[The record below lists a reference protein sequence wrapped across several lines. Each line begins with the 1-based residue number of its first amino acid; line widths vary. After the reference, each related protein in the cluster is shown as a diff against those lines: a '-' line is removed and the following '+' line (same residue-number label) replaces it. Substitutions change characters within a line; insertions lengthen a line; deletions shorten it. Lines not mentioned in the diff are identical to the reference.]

1 MLTITPQDE
10 AKLRV
15 LKSLSEVEQQQVLEI
30 LAQYHHNQSNLDSN
44 RRADQLLG
52 SSFTKEKRLELEVES
67 LARAFEHR
75 RRLLSDTVT
84 APKVAEILNTSRQT
98 PHDRV
103 KAQTL
108 LAVMDN
114 GALRFPLWQFSPQEP
129 DGVLLG
135 FSQVLKALQLS
146 DFAKLSW
153 LVRPNPYLEGVTPVE
168 ALKNG
173 LVERVLQEAKVAGHG
188 QD

>member
-10 AKLRV
+10 ENLRV

-30 LAQYHHNQSNLDSN
+30 LAKYHKDLDTDRS
-44 RRADQLLG
+44 ADRLLG
-52 SSFTKEKRLELEVES
+52 SSFTQKERLELEIES
-67 LARAFEHR
+67 LAKAFEHR

-114 GALRFPLWQFSPQEP
+114 GALRFPLWQFLPQGP

-135 FSQVLKALQLS
+135 FPRVLKALQLS

-153 LVRPNPYLEGVTPVE
+153 LVRSNPYLEGLTPVV
-168 ALKNG
+168 ALRNG
-173 LVERVLQEAKVAGHG
+173 LIERVLQEAKAAGHG
-188 QD
+188 QG

>member
-1 MLTITPQDE
+1 MLTVTPQDE
-10 AKLRV
+10 EKLRV
-15 LKSLSEVEQQQVLEI
+15 LKSLSEVEQQQIIEI
-30 LAQYHHNQSNLDSN
+30 IAKYHQSQAGLVTD
-44 RRADQLLG
+44 RHADRLLG
-52 SSFTKEKRLELEVES
+52 GSFTLKERLELEIES
-67 LARAFEHR
+67 LTKAFEHR

-84 APKVAEILNTSRQT
+84 APRVAEILNTSRQT

-114 GALRFPLWQFSPQEP
+114 GALRFPLWQFLPQGS
-129 DGVLLG
+129 DGVLPG
-135 FSQVLKALQLS
+135 FPQVLKALQLS

-153 LVRPNPYLEGVTPVE
+153 LVRPNPYLEGSTPVE

-173 LVERVLQEAKVAGHG
+173 LVEQVFQEAKAAGHG